1 MSKKIGFLK
10 TIIISIGVLV
20 LVMGFVWL
28 PQIAELSALQNPEIS
43 FLKMPALYGI
53 YTTMIPFY
61 FALFQAI
68 RLLNIIG
75 MNKGFSESA
84 LNALA
89 KIKIAA
95 YAIILLYISGSIVL
109 GVLKLLHPSLFIIVF
124 ILVMA
129 SLCVAVFSDILYE
142 LIDQANR
149 LQSEND
155 LTI

>member
-1 MSKKIGFLK
+1 MSKKIVFLK
-10 TIIISIGVLV
+10 GIILSIGVLV
-20 LVMGFVWL
+20 MLMGLVWL

-43 FLKMPALYGI
+43 FLKMPALFGI

-68 RLLNIIG
+68 WLLNIIG
-75 MNKGFSESA
+75 KNKGFSESA
-84 LNALA
+84 LKSLFN
-89 KIKIAA
+89 IKIAA
-95 YAIILLYISGSIVL
+95 YAIIFLYISGATVL
-109 GVLKLLHPSLFIIVF
+109 GVLKLLHPSVFIIVF

-149 LQSEND
+149 IQSEND